1 MSSAAVERKT
11 HSTRSRDLTFGITF
25 GAAGV
30 VAGIAPTDND
40 GFDGTTPITS
50 SGAGVYVMKFTKSW
64 QRMLQ
69 GDGNIKQAA
78 AYSAAAAIRATNFVD
93 GSATSPYQLTFTIV
107 NSAGAATQPAIGD
120 KLYLTLQMKQ

>member
-1 MSSAAVERKT
+1 MSSCAVERKT
-11 HSTRSRDLTFGITF
+11 LSTRSRDLTFGITF

-50 SGAGVYVMKFTKSW
+50 SGAGVYVMKLFRGWS
-64 QRMLQ
+64 RMLQ
-69 GDGNIKQAA
+69 GDANIKQAA
-78 AYSAAAAIRATNFVD
+78 AYSAANAIRGTNFVD
-93 GSATSPYQLTFTIV
+93 SSNVTPATITFTVV
-107 NSAGAATQPAIGD
+107 NSAGAATQPAVGD